1 VVVKYEDAYHYQ
13 NVFGPLMKL
22 EADYDQKMK
31 EAQTQ
36 DNIVVSWGQ
45 VVQHSCNPPVTLF
58 LPSCNPPVIL
68 L

>member
-45 VVQHSCNPPVTLF
+45 GLNKKRTV
-58 LPSCNPPVIL
+58 
-68 L
+68 